1 MKKNTVLNQWL
12 WKWHVIAGLLT
23 LPIMLLLT
31 ITGVIYL
38 FKDDVN
44 QYVYRDAMYVTPK
57 SSAKLNFEQ
66 QLQIAKSYN
75 NGAISSLVV
84 PQTDNQA
91 TSFRLATKGRAR
103 NYIYVDPYKGEVT
116 GTFEQKQTFM
126 YDVRKLHGELLLQKP
141 GTIIVE
147 LVASWFIV
155 LIITGLYI
163 WWPKDGFN
171 AKGLFG
177 IRFSKGTRIMWRDIH
192 AVFGFWL
199 SVFLLIILAG
209 GMPWTDVFGNQLKW
223 VQKQT
228 NTGYP
233 MHWNSSK
240 GLTSTVID
248 TTEPLKR
255 ISVDDVLALPAVKS
269 LEGTLTIKLPK
280 GEQGVYSL
288 SNRSMYLE
296 DQQVLHLDQYTG
308 AIIKRHTWD
317 DVGVL
322 MDLRQVFMRLHQGE
336 YGKVNWYILVTV
348 ALLFFL
354 STLASV
360 VSYLKRKPAND
371 WAIPKVPTRFQ
382 ADKIL
387 IGLIIVLGIVFP
399 MFGISALL
407 ITLGSSFKKLS
418 WKANNYQERNGA

>member
-1 MKKNTVLNQWL
+1 MKKDTGLNQWL

-44 QYVYRDAMYVTPK
+44 QYVYRDAMYVTPQ
-57 SSAKLNFEQ
+57 STAKLSLEQ
-66 QLQIAKSYN
+66 QLQVAKGYSN
-75 NGAISSLVV
+75 LAISGLVV
-84 PQTDNQA
+84 PQAKNEA

-103 NYIYVDPYKGEVT
+103 NYVYVDPYQGEVT
-116 GTFEQKQTFM
+116 GTFEQKQTLM

-155 LIITGLYI
+155 LILTGLYI
-163 WWPKDGFN
+163 WWPKNGFN
-171 AKGLFG
+171 VKGLFG
-177 IRFSKGTRIMWRDIH
+177 VRFSKGTRIMWRDIH

-199 SVFLLIILAG
+199 SVFLLVILAG

-223 VQKQT
+223 VQQQT

-233 MHWNSSK
+233 THWNSSK
-240 GLTSTVID
+240 GLSSTVNNTSESLQRLTID
-248 TTEPLKR
+248 Q
-255 ISVDDVLALPAVKS
+255 VLSLPAINS
-269 LEGTLTIKLPK
+269 LEGKVTIKLPK
-280 GEQGVYSL
+280 GSHGVYTV
-288 SNRSMYLE
+288 SNRSMYLQ
-296 DQQVLHLDQYTG
+296 DQQVIHLDQYTG
-308 AIIKRHTWD
+308 AIVKQHTWD

-336 YGKVNWYILVTV
+336 YGKANWYVLIAV
-348 ALLFFL
+348 ALLFFI
-354 STLASV
+354 STLASI

-371 WAIPKVPTRFQ
+371 WAIPKVPARFQ
-382 ADKIL
+382 ADKVL
-387 IGLIIVLGIVFP
+387 IGIIIALGLVFP

-407 ITLGSSFKKLS
+407 IVLGSSFKKLS
-418 WKANNYQERNGA
+418 WKSNKFQEQHEQ